1 MKTKYQTEFHKLKS
15 RTKIPYPVGA
25 RMTITMEKVKDMAE
39 KLKKIF
45 PADSL
50 PLNGT
55 DKPQLIFN
63 VRGSSG
69 AILSGLITPF
79 LTEYEVVINYIR
91 KSGERHH
98 GSDDIFLNVNYPWII
113 IDDFIDSGET
123 VNDIFRK
130 MMGADW
136 NLSWNNEGF
145 ELPVKVDCLVVSGE
159 VHQNKL
165 TFVPDNIIAGNYF
178 RTI

>member
-1 MKTKYQTEFHKLKS
+1 MKTKYTTKFHKLKS

-25 RMTITMEKVKDMAE
+25 RMTQTMEKVKDMAD

-50 PLNGT
+50 PMNGA

-79 LTEYEVVINYIR
+79 LTDYEVVINYVR

-113 IDDFIDSGET
+113 LDDFIDSGET
-123 VNDIFRK
+123 VNEIYREMFLAMKKSYNDSYWK
-130 MMGADW
+130 
-136 NLSWNNEGF
+136 NNTI
-145 ELPVKVDCLVVSGE
+145 VSCLIVSGE

-165 TFVPDNIIAGNYF
+165 IFTPDNIIAGNYF

>member
-1 MKTKYQTEFHKLKS
+1 
-15 RTKIPYPVGA
+15 
-25 RMTITMEKVKDMAE
+25 MTQTMEKVKDMAD

-79 LTEYEVVINYIR
+79 LTDYEVVINYIR

-98 GSDDIFLNVNYPWII
+98 GSDDIFLNENYPWII
-113 IDDFIDSGET
+113 LDDFIDSGET
-123 VNDIFRK
+123 IK
-130 MMGADW
+130 EIYKAMEQSDW
-136 NLSWNNEGF
+136 IKKY
-145 ELPVKVDCLVVSGE
+145 PVKVDCLIVSGE

>member
-1 MKTKYQTEFHKLKS
+1 MKIKYQTKFHKLKS

-25 RMTITMEKVKDMAE
+25 RMTKTMNKVKDMADN
-39 KLKKIF
+39 LRRIF

-50 PLNGT
+50 PLNGD

-91 KSGERHH
+91 KGGERHH
-98 GSDDIFLNVNYPWII
+98 GSDDIFLNEAYPWII
-113 IDDFIDSGET
+113 LDDFVDSGET
-123 VNDIFRK
+123 VNDIYNK
-130 MMGADW
+130 MVGDYHGHEYPMR
-136 NLSWNNEGF
+136 L
-145 ELPVKVDCLVVSGE
+145 DCLIVSGE
-159 VHQNKL
+159 VHQSKL
-165 TFVPDNIIAGNYF
+165 AFNPDNIIAGNYF